1 MFSPR
6 PLLPYRR
13 APQCRSRP
21 WSQWNPGLLRVPA
34 RMLDCAR
41 HRSTQPTPY
50 KPTQRERLAYCWM
63 CPQKARCSARQ
74 WFGRQDQPMR
84 TRSSIRQPSIPSAN
98 APSGRPKMQRVG
110 RCAAKRWWSSTGSL
124 KGHDRSCSDQ
134 VPRSAGSP
142 SVARVCGA
150 RNTVAPARVS
160 RS

>member
-13 APQCRSRP
+13 ALQCRSRP

-41 HRSTQPTPY
+41 HRSIRQTPY

-63 CPQKARCSARQ
+63 CPQKARCSTRQ

-84 TRSSIRQPSIPSAN
+84 TRSSIRQPSIPSAS
-98 APSGRPKMQRVG
+98 AHSDRPRMQKVG
-110 RCAAKRWWSSTGSL
+110 PYAAKRWWSSTGSL
-124 KGHDRSCSDQ
+124 KVRGRSCSNLA
-134 VPRSAGSP
+134 PWSAGSV
-142 SVARVCGA
+142 SVTRVCGA
-150 RNTVAPARVS
+150 RNEPAPARVS
-160 RS
+160 RG